1 MKWEYWNLAN
11 CRESLIGIERVSSMK
26 GKITLEE
33 HFALP
38 EIFTGT
44 TRFSKKGMGSGL
56 FDEYPKLQ
64 LVMGHLGER
73 IPFDLWR
80 LDHRLKKS
88 PQSILVKKSHA
99 GIHAE

>member
-1 MKWEYWNLAN
+1 MP
-11 CRESLIGIERVSSMK
+11 SMK

-38 EIFTGT
+38 ETFAGT

-56 FDEYPKLQ
+56 LDEYPKLQ

-88 PQSILVKKSHA
+88 PHVFQQKKPCGNTCGITFILLPAANFMTPHST
-99 GIHAE
+99 